1 VALELRVKEPRQATR
16 TAGTNPRPRRQAR
29 NRRARSAVLSGL
41 VFFALMQLGLGLG
54 IALCL
59 PSVRDPFYSQKAAR
73 LKQRL
78 AAEPAPLTV
87 VMLGSSRTAYGFAP
101 SPLEGPLARALGRRV
116 VVFNFG
122 LCGAGPVTELLTLRR
137 LLDDGI
143 RPSLLLVEVLPP
155 LLAGQV
161 RLFEMEE
168 ERNPTWALRAAD
180 LPLVAS
186 YGASVRRGL
195 KREWYRSWLVPSYY
209 HRLDLL
215 NHTFPLLLSHVD
227 RRDAFGL
234 TDLSGWSRLL
244 VGSPEQR
251 KRALASQN
259 EQYHTFLDGFR
270 VGGPAAGGLCELLET
285 CRRENIPAALVL
297 MPEGPTF
304 RSWYPQAAWDQ
315 IEGYL
320 AELRRRFG
328 VPVIRAREWIAE
340 EEAFTDSHHM
350 RPETA
355 AVFTQRLVE
364 EAITPLL
371 RQTYGPPLTARQEA
385 VGAAAGQAS
394 GGGGGS
400 RW

>member
-1 VALELRVKEPRQATR
+1 MKETRQATQSS
-16 TAGTNPRPRRQAR
+16 GTSSRPRRQAG

-41 VFFALMQLGLGLG
+41 VLFALTQLGLGLA

-73 LKQRL
+73 LKRRL
-78 AAEPAPLTV
+78 AADPAPLTV

-101 SPLEGPLARALGRRV
+101 SPLEGPLTRALGRPV
-116 VVFNFG
+116 VLFNFG

-161 RLFEMEE
+161 PLFEMQE

-195 KREWYRSWLVPSYY
+195 KREWYRSWLVPSYS

-215 NHTFPLLLSHVD
+215 NHTFPLLLSHAD
-227 RRDAFGL
+227 RRDAFAL
-234 TDLSGWSRLL
+234 TDRSGWSRLL

-259 EQYHTFLDGFR
+259 EQYRTFLDGFR
-270 VGGPAAGGLCELLET
+270 LGGPAAEGLCELLET

-297 MPEGPTF
+297 MPEGPIF
-304 RSWYPQAAWDQ
+304 RNWYPQAAWDQ
-315 IEGYL
+315 IETYL
-320 AELRRRFG
+320 AQLRRRFG
-328 VPVIRAREWIAE
+328 VPVIRAREWVAKD
-340 EEAFTDSHHM
+340 EAFTDSHHM

-355 AVFTQRLVE
+355 AAFTQRLVE
-364 EAITPLL
+364 EAIIPLL
-371 RQTYGPPLTARQEA
+371 HQGYDPPITVRQGA
-385 VGAAAGQAS
+385 VGAATRQVS